1 MTSPLLKPEPP
12 GLFSIAGGHCS
23 GFKVPFTGIVCG
35 FMSPWQGC
43 VCCWCI
49 CFDRA
54 VQKYFISRGLMH
66 VWAVTMHLAAIASTE
81 NVGLLGWMQSVAWEK
96 SRFPSNVTDKVRRS
110 FRALQLVWIRIV
122 FIKWNLC
129 MRKGLCWSLIHD
141 LSMTP
146 LISRRAQHIGYK
158 THSLHVHYQ
167 DSCVLITISYITHL
181 SCSAVVHTQSL
192 KNTSGKLGLSFSV

>member
-1 MTSPLLKPEPP
+1 MARLCLLLVHLLWQSSTKILHFKGAYACVGCHNASGCHRQHGKCRTFGMDVICCMREKP
-12 GLFSIAGGHCS
+12 
-23 GFKVPFTGIVCG
+23 
-35 FMSPWQGC
+35 
-43 VCCWCI
+43 
-49 CFDRA
+49 
-54 VQKYFISRGLMH
+54 
-66 VWAVTMHLAAIASTE
+66 
-81 NVGLLGWMQSVAWEK
+81 
-96 SRFPSNVTDKVRRS
+96 FPSNVTDKVRRS

-181 SCSAVVHTQSL
+181 SCSAVVHTQSS
-192 KNTSGKLGLSFSV
+192 KNTSEKLGLSFSV